1 MQTFTQVATKQST
14 HNSFKSRKP
23 EGIKRYYTRTRQG
36 SHGNSYY
43 VEPSETCPIDI
54 LQDKRRFVVLTFDKA
69 DDYIVVNSKR
79 YYLNSR
85 VAIKCTDKVDC
96 RVAVVDLAELKKQKS
111 YDWDSSYKHK
121 HTLIVG
127 SFAQLEAEAERQYSF
142 NGCPYVEQRAT
153 YIPDKNARSY
163 TFIPSFQVA

>member
-1 MQTFTQVATKQST
+1 MQTFTQVATKHSAR
-14 HNSFKSRKP
+14 NSFKSRKL

-36 SHGNSYY
+36 SHGNCYY
-43 VEPSETCPIDI
+43 LEPSETCPIDV

-85 VAIKCTDKVDC
+85 VAIKCTNKVDC
-96 RVAVVDLAELKKQKS
+96 RVAVVDLVELKKQKA
-111 YDWDSSYKHK
+111 YDWDSSYRHK
-121 HTLIVG
+121 HTLIAS

-142 NGCPYVEQRAT
+142 NGAPYVEQRAKFD
-153 YIPDKNARSY
+153 PSKNACSY
-163 TFIPSFQVA
+163 TFITSFQAA